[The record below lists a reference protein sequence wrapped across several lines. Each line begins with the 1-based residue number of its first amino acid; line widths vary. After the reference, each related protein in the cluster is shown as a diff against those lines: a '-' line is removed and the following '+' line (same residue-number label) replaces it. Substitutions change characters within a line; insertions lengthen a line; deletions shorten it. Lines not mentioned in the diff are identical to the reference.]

1 MSIILKQENLW
12 DIVEIQRSI
21 ISFPILIIRRL
32 YTKTQLIEAKQRT
45 QSKLTMS
52 MANNLIGIIS
62 QYNNLTNT

>member
-21 ISFPILIIRRL
+21 ISFPILIIRRS

-45 QSKLTMS
+45 QSKLSMS

>member
-62 QYNNLTNT
+62 QYNNLTNI